1 MIIIQF
7 YSQFRD
13 GTTRSFSEANVA
25 PKVVQCIMFQVG
37 VIPDKNEI
45 GGEKEVWAC
54 RHIDNGELY
63 SLEDLPEDFFELHDV
78 VSGVT
83 RLTITY
89 AKDGPIFEIEV
100 IPDVPSL
107 APSTEPTL
115 PPSTSPSGVP
125 TPTPSQETPSPT
137 READANFTFN
147 DGSFNGTDAPTP
159 SVTANDT
166 FTYDPIQD
174 ENFTLFPTDTD
185 DSFEFNAIAIT
196 DDPTLL
202 PSVGP
207 STESAVGPLN
217 TFLQR
222 TIDIVGSGGEDDDDI
237 EDNNMASIDIPD
249 TAHPPTEPKVIV

>member
-1 MIIIQF
+1 
-7 YSQFRD
+7 
-13 GTTRSFSEANVA
+13 
-25 PKVVQCIMFQVG
+25 
-37 VIPDKNEI
+37 
-45 GGEKEVWAC
+45 
-54 RHIDNGELY
+54 
-63 SLEDLPEDFFELHDV
+63 LPEDFFELHDV

-100 IPDVPSL
+100 IPDVQSL
-107 APSTEPTL
+107 APSTQPTL
-115 PPSTSPSGVP
+115 TPSTSPSGVP

-147 DGSFNGTDAPTP
+147 DGSFDGTDAPTP

-185 DSFEFNAIAIT
+185 DSFEFNATLDPTINNDTIT
-196 DDPTLL
+196 DDPSLL

-222 TIDIVGSGGEDDDDI
+222 TIDNVGSGGEDDDDI
-237 EDNNMASIDIPD
+237 DDNNMIAIDIPD
-249 TAHPPTEPKVIV
+249 TARPPTEPKVIV